1 MDSGEFTSPQG
12 NVKSPLQRVKMATM
26 KKPIPSQLILA
37 VAILIIGAGLV
48 GGEYLLVKWY
58 PKHQQKVREETLNP
72 RPYHNDSLGIDIQ
85 IADGLSG
92 SVESFPGGVKISRSR
107 FWSVSPSLTITTQPN
122 PDQTW
127 EFSPEVLA
135 TWESRGATE
144 DLPLYHLEHTK
155 INNRDA
161 MMIRQLKGRYMHLTA
176 RIICQERII
185 EADCSCGGEDEA
197 LFMEACDETLR
208 SIKVSGPEPPP
219 PPTPG
224 VVELSP
230 AVKVK

>member
-1 MDSGEFTSPQG
+1 MT
-12 NVKSPLQRVKMATM
+12 AM
-26 KKPIPSQLILA
+26 KKQIPSQMILA
-37 VAILIIGAGLV
+37 VSILIIGCALAGV
-48 GGEYLLVKWY
+48 EYLLVKWY
-58 PKHQQKVREETLNP
+58 PGHHQRVSEETLQQ

-85 IADGLSG
+85 IANGLYG
-92 SVESFPGGVKISRSR
+92 NFETFPGGVKISRSE
-107 FWSVSPSLTITTQPN
+107 FWSVGPSLTITSQPN

-135 TWESRGATE
+135 KWETKGAVE

-161 MMIRQLKGRYMHLTA
+161 MMIRELKGRFMHLTA
-176 RIICQERII
+176 RIICREQII
-185 EADCSCGGEDEA
+185 EADCSPGGEDEA
-197 LFMEACDETLR
+197 LYMEACDETLR
-208 SIKVSGPEPPP
+208 TLKVAGAEPPP
-219 PPTPG
+219 PSTPG

>member
-1 MDSGEFTSPQG
+1 MAPM
-12 NVKSPLQRVKMATM
+12 KMQ
-26 KKPIPSQLILA
+26 ISSQLILA
-37 VAILIIGAGLV
+37 VSILVIGSGLA

-58 PKHQQKVREETLNP
+58 PGHQQRVREETLKQ

-85 IADGLSG
+85 IAEGLYG
-92 SVESFPGGVKISRSR
+92 NAETFPGGVKISRSK
-107 FWSVSPSLTITTQPN
+107 FWSIGPSLSITSQPN

-135 TWESRGATE
+135 KWESRGVTE

-161 MMIRQLKGRYMHLTA
+161 MLIRQFGGRTMILTA
-176 RIICQERII
+176 RIISRDRII
-185 EADCSCGGEDEA
+185 EANCSPGAEDEV
-197 LFMEACDETLR
+197 LYMEACEETLR
-208 SIKVSGPEPPP
+208 TMKVAGAEPPP
-219 PPTPG
+219 PSTPG

-230 AVKVK
+230 AATVK

>member
-1 MDSGEFTSPQG
+1 
-12 NVKSPLQRVKMATM
+12 MAAM
-26 KKPIPSQLILA
+26 KRQIPSQLILA
-37 VAILIIGAGLV
+37 VSILIIGGGLV

-58 PKHQQKVREETLNP
+58 PGHQQRVSEETLKQ

-85 IADGLSG
+85 IANGLYG
-92 SVESFPGGVKISRSR
+92 TVETFPGGVKISRPK
-107 FWSVSPSLTITTQPN
+107 FWTIGPSLTITSQPN

-135 TWESRGATE
+135 KWESKGAVE

-155 INNRDA
+155 INNREA
-161 MMIRQLKGRYMHLTA
+161 MLIRQLKGRTMHLTA
-176 RIICQERII
+176 RIICRERII
-185 EADCSCGGEDEA
+185 EADCSCGGEDEV
-197 LFMEACDETLR
+197 LYMEACDETLR
-208 SIKVSGPEPPP
+208 TIKAAGAEPPP
-219 PPTPG
+219 PPKPG